1 MLLSTSVR
9 VSARGRM
16 SAWPSLASRLTS
28 GGAAFGQART
38 KKTSTLRCAG
48 AAGPTPCSISGCDGA
63 ARAPPAAAGISS
75 RTLVSLP
82 SPDDVPKTVTHA
94 TINGRK
100 VEITHPEGES
110 IAPPPTAC
118 MGAWV
123 WWWRRR
129 RWCSGDVVLVV
140 LALVVSI
147 ISVLMLALLLVP
159 AARTAVP

>member
-1 MLLSTSVR
+1 MLLSTSIR

-16 SAWPSLASRLTS
+16 SAWPSLASRLTG

-38 KKTSTLRCAG
+38 KKTSTLRSAA
-48 AAGPTPCSISGCDGA
+48 AAGHTPCSVSGCDGA
-63 ARAPPAAAGISS
+63 ARAPPTAAGISL

-82 SPDDVPKTVTHA
+82 SPDEVPKTVTHA

-110 IAPPPTAC
+110 IPPPPTAC

-123 WWWRRR
+123 WWWWWWWWR
-129 RWCSGDVVLVV
+129 SGGVVLGVSVLVV
-140 LALVVSI
+140 
-147 ISVLMLALLLVP
+147 
-159 AARTAVP
+159 